1 MHVQTIVSESVKA
14 PDRPRRTPDEIDAE
28 IIAAIGKRPGVNQK
42 EPVERLVMGA
52 DVVGYHLRKLV
63 RARRL
68 LSSKN
73 GKMRV
78 YFPLQR

>member
-1 MHVQTIVSESVKA
+1 MKA
-14 PDRPRRTPDEIDAE
+14 EMTQNEL
-28 IIAAIGKRPGVNQK
+28 
-42 EPVERLVMGA
+42 VERLVMGT

>member
-1 MHVQTIVSESVKA
+1 VGESGEITQTEL
-14 PDRPRRTPDEIDAE
+14 
-28 IIAAIGKRPGVNQK
+28 
-42 EPVERLVMGA
+42 VERLVMGT

-68 LSSKN
+68 LSSKD

-78 YFPLQR
+78 YFPLKK